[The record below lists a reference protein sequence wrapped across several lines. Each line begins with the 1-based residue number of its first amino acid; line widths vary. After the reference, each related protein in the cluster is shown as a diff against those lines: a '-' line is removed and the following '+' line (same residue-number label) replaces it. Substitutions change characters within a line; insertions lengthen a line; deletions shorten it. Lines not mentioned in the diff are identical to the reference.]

1 MKARNPCLGVVPTK
15 LYDPP
20 KVAAT
25 PPVPRDRKASS
36 TSSARRP
43 WSPRVERA
51 GPFMTIMA
59 SSSAARRVGQVGS
72 GAVIAATAHVLLA
85 PTFSTRSASKSRV
98 ASSAG
103 NNRGASRSIVTGD
116 PTTTTKWITY
126 GRPPTG
132 LWPRCQAAL

>member
-1 MKARNPCLGVVPTK
+1 MKARSPCVGRCPDE

-20 KVAAT
+20 KIAAT
-25 PPVPRDRKASS
+25 PAVPRDRKAPS
-36 TSSARRP
+36 TSSASRC
-43 WSPRVERA
+43 WSPRTDRA

-72 GAVIAATAHVLLA
+72 GALIAATAHVLLA
-85 PTFSTRSASKSRV
+85 PIFSTRSASKSRV

-103 NNRGASRSIVTGD
+103 KSRGASRSTATGD

-126 GRPPTG
+126 DRPPTG
-132 LWPRCQAAL
+132 LCLRCRAAL